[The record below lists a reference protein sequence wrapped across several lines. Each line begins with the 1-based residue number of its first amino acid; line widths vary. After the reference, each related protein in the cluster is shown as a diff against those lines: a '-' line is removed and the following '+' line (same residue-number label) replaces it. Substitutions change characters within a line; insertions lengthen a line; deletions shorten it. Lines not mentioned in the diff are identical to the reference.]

1 MRRFG
6 LLLALTLAATVLASG
21 TARAALPRVAAPQ
34 AAVAAPQLQ
43 REFDAAGRGD
53 MVKAIVVLKSQA
65 DLASVH
71 GLARKNRPG
80 AAARILRARADL
92 TQRSLRALLKLRRAQ
107 GLVSDIQPLWIVNAI
122 AVTATQAVISEL
134 AARQDVREIRPD
146 LVVPAPPAAA
156 TATPATATPATVTPA
171 TATPAAAE
179 PNVALVNAPALWDL
193 GYRGQGIVVANMD
206 TGVDVSHPD
215 LASRWRGG
223 TNSWYDPNGEHPATP
238 TDISGHGTWTMGVMV
253 GGDAGGSS
261 VGIAPDATW
270 IAVKIFN
277 DRGTATTTGIHQG
290 FQWLLDP
297 DGNPATADAP
307 DVVNN
312 SWAMSASGCLL
323 DFEPDLASLRAAGIL
338 PVFAAGNYGPLAGS
352 SASPANNPEA
362 FAVGATDDTDVL
374 YSYSSRGPSSC
385 GQPVYPQLT
394 APGVG
399 IHTTDLYG
407 LYADPTGTSV
417 AAPHAAGVLALLVQA
432 FPGISA
438 DRQAAALESGAV
450 DLGTAGADNDYGY
463 GRLNALAAYQ
473 WLATTPDF
481 TPSVSPSS
489 ASTAAGGAV
498 SYTVSAAPVNGFTG
512 DVSLTLSGL
521 PEGQASWSFSTP
533 VIAGG
538 SGSAQLTVSTAAS
551 IAAGTYPLTITA
563 TSGSTVHSAAATLVV
578 TAPPDFSLSAT
589 PASRTV
595 VAGAGATYTVGV
607 ASLNG
612 FAAGV
617 ALSLTGL
624 PPGVGTANF
633 SPQMIAGAGSSQLT
647 VTTLPAAPGGTYPL
661 TITGTAG
668 GVVHTVAAT
677 LVVSARD
684 FALSVS
690 PSSVSISRGK
700 SAKYTVGV
708 SVIGGSVG
716 KVSLTVAGLPS
727 GTTAVFSPNPAGS
740 PGSSALTVKTTSSTK
755 RGTYTLRIT
764 GTSGSL
770 VHNATATLTVR

>member
-1 MRRFG
+1 MRRVS
-6 LLLALTLAATVLASG
+6 LVLALTLLTAVLASG
-21 TARAALPRVAAPQ
+21 TAAARAAAPRVAALP
-34 AAVAAPQLQ
+34 AAVVAPQLQ
-43 REFDAAGRGD
+43 AQLDTAGQD
-53 MVKAIVVLKSQA
+53 EMVKAIVVLKSQA
-65 DLASVH
+65 DLTSVQK
-71 GLARKNRPG
+71 LARKNRPG
-80 AAARILRARADL
+80 AAARILRARAEL
-92 TQRSLRALLKLRRAQ
+92 TQRALLALLELRRAQ
-107 GLVSDIQPLWIVNAI
+107 GLVADIEPLWIVNAI
-122 AVTATQAVISEL
+122 AVTATPAVISEL

-146 LVVPAPPAAA
+146 LVVPAPQAAA
-156 TATPATATPATVTPA
+156 TTTAAPAET
-171 TATPAAAE
+171 
-179 PNVALVNAPALWDL
+179 NVALVNAPALWDL

-206 TGVDVSHPD
+206 TGVDVTHPD

-238 TDISGHGTWTMGVMV
+238 TDVSGHGTWTMGVMV

-261 VGIAPDATW
+261 VGVAPDATW

-277 DRGTATTTGIHQG
+277 DRGTATSTGIHQG

-297 DGNPATADAP
+297 DGNPATPDAP

-312 SWAMSASGCLL
+312 SWATSASGCLL

-338 PVFAAGNYGPLAGS
+338 PVFAAGNYGPQPGTS
-352 SASPANNPEA
+352 SSPANNPEA
-362 FAVGATDDTDVL
+362 FAVGATDDADVL
-374 YSYSSRGPSSC
+374 YQYSSRGPSAC
-385 GQPVYPQLT
+385 GQPVYPQLV

-417 AAPHAAGVLALLVQA
+417 AAPHVAGALALLLQA
-432 FPGISA
+432 FPSMSA
-438 DRQAAALESGAV
+438 DRQAAALENSAV
-450 DLGTAGADNDYGY
+450 DLGAAGPDNSYGD
-463 GRLNALAAYQ
+463 GRLDALAAYQ

-481 TPSVSPSS
+481 TSSVAPSS

-498 SYTVSAAPVNGFTG
+498 SYTVSVSPVNGFTG

-521 PEGQASWSFSTP
+521 SESQASWSFSPP
-533 VIAGG
+533 VITGG
-538 SGSAQLTVSTAAS
+538 SGSAQLTVSTATS

-563 TSGSTVHSAAATLVV
+563 TSGATVHSAAATLVV
-578 TAPPDFSLSAT
+578 TAPPDFSVSAAPT
-589 PASRTV
+589 SQSV

-612 FAAGV
+612 FADNV

-624 PPGVGTANF
+624 PSGVGTASF
-633 SPQMIAGAGSSQLT
+633 TPQVIAGAGSSQLT

-668 GVVHTVAAT
+668 GVTHTAAVT

-690 PSSVSISRGK
+690 PSSVTILRGK

-708 SVIGGSVG
+708 SVVGGSVG
-716 KVSLTVAGLPS
+716 NVSLTVAGLPA
-727 GTTAVFSPNPAGS
+727 GVTAVFSPNPVGS
-740 PGSSALTVKTTSSTK
+740 PGSSALTVKTKSSTR
-755 RGTYTLRIT
+755 RGTYPLQIT

-770 VHNATATLTVR
+770 VHQATATLTVR

>member
-1 MRRFG
+1 MRRASLF
-6 LLLALTLAATVLASG
+6 LALTLLATVLASG
-21 TARAALPRVAAPQ
+21 TARAAPPRVAALRA
-34 AAVAAPQLQ
+34 AAVAPQLQ
-43 REFDAAGRGD
+43 LQLDAADRD
-53 MVKAIVVLKSQA
+53 EMVKAIVVLKSQA

-71 GLARKNRPG
+71 KLTRKNRPG
-80 AAARILRARADL
+80 AAARILRAHADH
-92 TQRSLRALLKLRRAQ
+92 TQRPLRALLGLRRAQ
-107 GLVSDIQPLWIVNAI
+107 GLISDIEPLWIVNAI
-122 AVTATQAVISEL
+122 AVTATPAVISEL
-134 AARQDVREIRPD
+134 AAHPDVREIRPD
-146 LVVPAPPAAA
+146 LVVPAPQTADMATSAPADA
-156 TATPATATPATVTPA
+156 
-171 TATPAAAE
+171 
-179 PNVALVNAPALWDL
+179 NVALVNAPALWDL

-206 TGVDVSHPD
+206 TGVDVTHPD

-238 TDISGHGTWTMGVMV
+238 TDVSGHGTWTMGVMV

-261 VGIAPDATW
+261 VGVAPDATW

-277 DRGTATTTGIHQG
+277 DRGAATSTGIHQG

-312 SWAMSASGCLL
+312 SWAMSASGCVL
-323 DFEPDLASLRAAGIL
+323 DFEPDLASLRTAGIL
-338 PVFAAGNYGPLAGS
+338 PVFAAGNYGPLRGS
-352 SASPANNPEA
+352 SSSPANNPEA
-362 FAVGATDDTDVL
+362 FAVGATDDADAL
-374 YSYSSRGPSSC
+374 YPYSSRGPSSC
-385 GQPVYPQLT
+385 GQPVYPQLA

-417 AAPHAAGVLALLVQA
+417 AAPHVAGALALLLQA
-432 FPGISA
+432 FPGMSV
-438 DRQAAALESGAV
+438 DRQAAALESGAA
-450 DLGTAGADNDYGY
+450 DLGAVGPDNDYGY
-463 GRLNALAAYQ
+463 GRLDALAAYQ
-473 WLATTPDF
+473 WLATAQDF

-498 SYTVSAAPVNGFTG
+498 SYTVSVSPVNGFTG
-512 DVSLTLSGL
+512 DVSLTVSGL
-521 PEGQASWSFSTP
+521 PDSQASWSFSPP
-533 VIAGG
+533 VVTGG
-538 SGSAQLTVSTAAS
+538 SGSAQLTVSTATS
-551 IAAGTYPLTITA
+551 IAAGNYPLTITA
-563 TSGSTVHSAAATLVV
+563 TSGTTAHSAAAALVV

-589 PASRTV
+589 PASRNA

-612 FAAGV
+612 FTGTA

-624 PPGVGTANF
+624 PSGVGTASF
-633 SPQMIAGAGSSQLT
+633 SPQVIAGAGSSQLT

-668 GVVHTVAAT
+668 GVTHTAAVT
-677 LVVSARD
+677 LVVAARD

-690 PSSVSISRGK
+690 PSSVTISRGQ

-708 SVIGGSVG
+708 SVTGGSVG
-716 KVSLTVAGLPS
+716 NVSLSVAGLPA

-740 PGSSALTVKTTSSTK
+740 PGSSALTVKTTSSAR
-755 RGTYTLRIT
+755 RGTYSLRIT

-770 VHNATATLTVR
+770 VHQATATLTVR

>member
-1 MRRFG
+1 MRRFS
-6 LLLALTLAATVLASG
+6 LLLALTLLATMLASG
-21 TARAALPRVAAPQ
+21 TAWAAPPRVDALRAAV
-34 AAVAAPQLQ
+34 VAPQLQ
-43 REFDAAGRGD
+43 RQLGAAGRD
-53 MVKAIVVLKSQA
+53 QMVKAIVVLKSQA
-65 DLASVH
+65 DLGSVR

-92 TQRSLRALLKLRRAQ
+92 TQRALRELLKLRQAQ
-107 GLVSDIQPLWIVNAI
+107 GLVADFDPLWIVNAI
-122 AVTATQAVISEL
+122 AVTATPAVISEL
-134 AARQDVREIRPD
+134 AAQQDVREIRPD
-146 LVVPAPPAAA
+146 LVVPAPQTAG
-156 TATPATATPATVTPA
+156 TATSAPAET
-171 TATPAAAE
+171 
-179 PNVALVNAPALWDL
+179 NVALVNAPALWDL

-206 TGVDVSHPD
+206 TGVDVTHPD

-223 TNSWYDPNGEHPATP
+223 TNSWYDPNGEHPTTP
-238 TDISGHGTWTMGVMV
+238 ADVSGHGTWTMGVMV

-261 VGIAPDATW
+261 VGVAPDATW

-277 DRGTATTTGIHQG
+277 DHGTATSTGIHQG

-307 DVVNN
+307 DVVND
-312 SWAMSASGCLL
+312 SWTMSASGCLL
-323 DFEPDLASLRAAGIL
+323 DFQPDLANLRAAGIL
-338 PVFAAGNYGPLAGS
+338 PIFAAGNYGPLSGS
-352 SASPANNPEA
+352 SRSPANNPEA
-362 FAVGATDDTDVL
+362 FAVGATDDADVL
-374 YSYSSRGPSSC
+374 YPYSSRGPSPC
-385 GQPVYPQLT
+385 GQPVYPQLV

-417 AAPHAAGVLALLVQA
+417 AAPHVAGALALLLQA
-432 FPGISA
+432 FPGMSA

-450 DLGTAGADNDYGY
+450 DLGAAGADNSYGD
-463 GRLNALAAYQ
+463 GRLDALAAYQ

-481 TPSVSPSS
+481 TSSVSPSS

-498 SYTVSAAPVNGFTG
+498 SYTVSVSPVNGFTG

-521 PEGQASWSFSTP
+521 SESQASWSISPP

-563 TSGSTVHSAAATLVV
+563 TSGTTVHSVAATLVV

-589 PASRTV
+589 PTSQNV

-612 FAAGV
+612 FADNV

-624 PPGVGTANF
+624 PSAVGTASF
-633 SPQMIAGAGSSQLT
+633 SPQVIAAAGSSQLT
-647 VTTLPAAPGGTYPL
+647 VTTSPTAPGGTYPL

-668 GVVHTVAAT
+668 GVTHTVAAT

-690 PSSVSISRGK
+690 PSSVTIARGK
-700 SAKYTVGV
+700 STKYTVGV
-708 SVIGGSVG
+708 SVVGGSVG
-716 KVSLTVAGLPS
+716 NVSLTVAGLPA
-727 GTTAVFSPNPAGS
+727 GATAVFSPNPVGS
-740 PGSSALTVKTTSSTK
+740 PGSSALTVKTTSSTRK
-755 RGTYTLRIT
+755 GTFTLRIT

-770 VHNATATLTVR
+770 THEVTAALTVR